1 MNTKSNLAGVIFAH
15 KDAPTVLVLEN
26 WKRPSLSNTHVFNN
40 IRRSFN
46 QFHLDDFLVDHLFIV
61 LFEVSQRTKRVR
73 SFSRLDF
80 VQSKNWIFLRLLR
93 AWISLFNGFIN
104 RSFHIQEVRNLSQFY
119 RLSSNLFSTFFL
131 TGKVGESLQC
141 FWDWRFWL
149 STVVLIFIY
158 PSLNDPL
165 VVFISILKFL

>member
-46 QFHLDDFLVDHLFIV
+46 QFHLDDFLVDHLFII

-80 VQSKNWIFLRLLR
+80 VQSKN
-93 AWISLFNGFIN
+93 
-104 RSFHIQEVRNLSQFY
+104 
-119 RLSSNLFSTFFL
+119 
-131 TGKVGESLQC
+131 
-141 FWDWRFWL
+141 
-149 STVVLIFIY
+149 
-158 PSLNDPL
+158 
-165 VVFISILKFL
+165 